1 MDGELL
7 TFFKGYTPEV
17 LIIAFGAFI
26 LTNLVKKPIKKATKN
41 LNENV
46 RELFN
51 VVIMFIPL
59 ILSLL
64 ATIFYSGVTSN
75 EWVSLKI
82 IDDAITSWLLSLTL
96 YAVVSKVLILL
107 VGIKT
112 GTIDSKK
119 SKKILEDITETVKIV
134 DKISNKDDS
143 ELKDIENKIK
153 TLISSR
159 DLLLK
164 DSDNL
169 DLSKISMLNQEIK
182 ELKDKEKELKNKTNI

>member
-17 LIIAFGAFI
+17 LIVAFGAFI
-26 LTNLVKKPIKKATKN
+26 LTYLVKKPIKKATKN

-51 VVIMFIPL
+51 VVIMFVPL

-182 ELKDKEKELKNKTNI
+182 ELEDKEKELKNKTNI